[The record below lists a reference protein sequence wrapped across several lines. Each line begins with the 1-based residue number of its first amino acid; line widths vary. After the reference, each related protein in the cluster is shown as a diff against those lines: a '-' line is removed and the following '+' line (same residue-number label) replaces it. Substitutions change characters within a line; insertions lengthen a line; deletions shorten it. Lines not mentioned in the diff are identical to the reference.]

1 MPPMQR
7 IIIRRGLNLPISGR
21 PRPEISEAPP
31 PKTVAVLG
39 PDYVGMKPTMEVQVG
54 DRVREGQLLFTDKK
68 TPGVGY
74 TSPGCG
80 EVTAINRGKKRML
93 LSVVIKIDG
102 DEAESFD
109 RFEEGL
115 LSNLPADKIKDHLVR
130 TGTWPALR
138 MRPFSK
144 VPPPESTPEAIFVT
158 AIDTNPLAA
167 EPASIIAERA
177 DEFVWGL
184 KALAQLTDGPLYLCT
199 APNGDV
205 PGADLERVT
214 PVEFKGPHPAGLPGT
229 HIHFLDP
236 AGAKKTVWYINY
248 QDVMAVGSS
257 LVTGR
262 LDLRRVVAVGGPGV
276 KDPRLLRTR
285 LGACISDIVAKD
297 LVNGNERVVSGS
309 VLNGHHAYGPLD
321 YLGRYHLQISVLP
334 EPQKRELFGWY
345 SPGIFKHSVK
355 KVMASSL
362 MPGKLFKMSTA
373 LHGGHRAIYPLG
385 SYEQVMPL
393 DIEPT
398 FLLKALEVDDI
409 DQAEALGALELDEED
424 LALCTY
430 VCPGKNDHGAT
441 LRRNLTT
448 IEKEG

>member
-1 MPPMQR
+1 
-7 IIIRRGLNLPISGR
+7 
-21 PRPEISEAPP
+21 
-31 PKTVAVLG
+31 
-39 PDYVGMKPTMEVQVG
+39 MEVQVG

-68 TPGVGY
+68 TPGVRY
-74 TSPGCG
+74 TAPGCG
-80 EVTAINRGKKRML
+80 EVVAITRGQKRAL
-93 LSVVIKIDG
+93 QSVVIRIDG

-109 RFEEGL
+109 RFDEGL
-115 LSNLPADKIKDHLVR
+115 LANLPAEKIKDHLVR
-130 TGTWPALR
+130 TGTWTALR
-138 MRPFSK
+138 TRPFSK
-144 VPPPESTPEAIFVT
+144 VPSPESTPQAIFVT

-167 EPASIIAERA
+167 DPAPIIAERA

-184 KALAQLTDGPLYLCT
+184 RALSRLTDGPVYLCMP
-199 APNGDV
+199 PNGDV
-205 PGADLERVT
+205 PGADVERVT

-229 HIHFLDP
+229 HIHFLAP
-236 AGAKKTVWYINY
+236 AGSKRTVWYINY

-257 LVTGR
+257 LVSGK
-262 LDLRRVVAVGGPGV
+262 LDVRRVVALGGPGV

-285 LGACISDIVAKD
+285 LGACVSDVVAKELAD
-297 LVNGNERVVSGS
+297 GNERVVSGS
-309 VLNGHHAYGPLD
+309 VLNGHRAYGPLD

-345 SPGIFKHSVK
+345 SPGIFKHSAK
-355 KVMASSL
+355 RVMASAL
-362 MPGKLFKMSTA
+362 MPGKRFKMTTA

-398 FLLKALEVDDI
+398 FLLKALEKDDI

-430 VCPGKNDHGAT
+430 VCPGKNDHGT
-441 LRRNLTT
+441 MLRRNLTT

>member
-1 MPPMQR
+1 MQR
-7 IIIRRGLNLPISGR
+7 IKIRRGLDLPITGR
-21 PRPEISEAPP
+21 PRQEISEAPP
-31 PKTVAVLG
+31 PKTVALLG
-39 PDYVGMKPTMEVQVG
+39 PEYVGMKPTMEVQVG

-68 TPGVGY
+68 SPGVRY

-80 EVTAINRGKKRML
+80 EVSAITRGRKRML

-102 DEAESFD
+102 DESESFD
-109 RFEEGL
+109 RFEAGL
-115 LSNLPADKIKDHLVR
+115 LATMPAEKIKDHLLR

-138 MRPFSK
+138 TRPFSK
-144 VPPPESTPEAIFVT
+144 VPSPESTPQAIFVT

-167 EPASIIAERA
+167 DPAVIINERA

-184 KALAQLTDGPLYLCT
+184 QALARLTDGPVYLCT
-199 APNGDV
+199 APNSNL

-214 PVEFKGPHPAGLPGT
+214 PVEFSGPHPAGLPGT

-236 AGAKKTVWYINY
+236 AGARKSVWYINY
-248 QDVMAVGSS
+248 QGVMAVGSS

-262 LDLRRVVAVGGPGV
+262 LDVRRVVALGGPGV

-285 LGACISDIVAKD
+285 MGACVSEIVGKD
-297 LVNGNERVVSGS
+297 LIDGNERVVSGS
-309 VLNGHHAYGPLD
+309 VLYGHHAHGPLD

-334 EPQKRELFGWY
+334 EPRGRELFGWY
-345 SPGIFKHSVK
+345 SPGLFKHSLK
-355 KVMASSL
+355 RVMASAL
-362 MPGKLFKMSTA
+362 IPGKEFRMSTA
-373 LHGGHRAIYPLG
+373 MHGGHRAIYPLG

-398 FLLKALEVDDI
+398 FLLRALETDDI

-430 VCPGKNDHGAT
+430 VCPGKNDHGAM
-441 LRRNLTT
+441 LRRNLTI